1 MNHLKLTFD
10 RALARGTKWQL
21 LIIGGIIIVSIL
33 LSYVLLSLSGDW
45 EQFCED
51 HDINKFMLPLYLL
64 IDQNLYNEV
73 YLSGYDAT
81 TQSVVGYGKGLSLA
95 SGITFLIGVIF
106 FNGAIIA
113 ILSDFIKRRV
123 DNYQNG
129 VTRYLKSGHH
139 VIMGYDD
146 VVPSIISQ
154 ILKEKPNA
162 DILLLSSVPAVE
174 IHEKLR
180 ESVARKS
187 LANIVVNYG
196 HRTSNE
202 YYKDIHLEAAE
213 QIFIAGDRSKPQH
226 DAINVEC
233 VESICNYLASKS
245 SHTVKRITCMFEDLD
260 TYASFR
266 TTDIFSAITCKLNI
280 EFVPYNFYVSWA
292 RCVFVNR
299 SYIGKADQKQH
310 PYPALCR
317 HQIEKEDDNEHF
329 VHLVF
334 VGMSN
339 FAVTFANEAAH
350 LLHFPNGKKKHTL
363 ITFIDLKADKEM
375 PVFVTR
381 NHHFFEIQGYSY
393 MDYTQSDRLIIA
405 KPYDPSIFSGEDA
418 NFLDVDFEFI
428 KGDVFTP
435 EVQNLIYE
443 WAKDE
448 KQSLSVFIAMSNQRD
463 NFALAMNM
471 PDAVY
476 NNNVPVFVRQDSS
489 DNFITL
495 LQEADS
501 KAPRKGDPEYRTYE
515 DGQLHVKPTH
525 GRYDHIFPFG
535 MNDTS
540 FVADEKVIMRAKLA
554 NYLYCTM
561 SNSKFQSLTEL
572 AVQSFAT
579 ILKEANNLWKGLTV
593 AEKWSNMYYAYSLD
607 YKLLALRAIRH
618 LNMDDTTHDS
628 DALSEKESEI
638 IGKIEHNR
646 WNVEKLLMGYRK
658 PKEEEDLYKKPQ
670 EVKSLLKNNKNLFIH
685 AQIRPFDKLSEDMQK
700 VDKEFAKY
708 IPWICNFNNNSQLCE
723 KQ

>member
-1 MNHLKLTFD
+1 MKHLKLSFD

-21 LIIGGIIIVSIL
+21 LIIGGIIIGSIL
-33 LSYVLLSLSGDW
+33 VSYLLLSLSGDW
-45 EQFCED
+45 TKFCDD
-51 HDINKFMLPLYLL
+51 HGINKFMLPIYLL
-64 IDQNLYNEV
+64 IDQNLFNEI
-73 YLSGYDAT
+73 YMGGYDP
-81 TQSVVGYGKGLSLA
+81 QVDKVVSYGKWLGIA
-95 SGITFLIGVIF
+95 SGITFLCGVVF

-113 ILSDFIKRRV
+113 ILSDFIQRRV

-129 VTRYLKSGHH
+129 VTRYFKSGHY

-146 VVPSIISQ
+146 VVPSVINH
-154 ILKEKPNA
+154 ILMEKPNA
-162 DILLLSSVPAVE
+162 DILLLSSVPAAE
-174 IHEKLR
+174 IQEKLR

-187 LANIVVNYG
+187 LENIVINYG

-202 YYKDIHLEAAE
+202 YYKDIHLEASE
-213 QIFIAGDRSKPQH
+213 QIFIAGDRRKPQH

-233 VESICNYLASKS
+233 VESICNYLASKP

-266 TTDIFSAITCKLNI
+266 TTDIFSSITNKLNI
-280 EFVPYNFYVSWA
+280 EFIPYNFYVSWA
-292 RCVFVNR
+292 RCVFSNR
-299 SYIGKADQKQH
+299 NYIGKADQKLH
-310 PYPALCR
+310 PYPLMCR
-317 HQIEKEDDNEHF
+317 KGIGAEDDYF

-350 LLHFPNGKKKHTL
+350 LLHFPNSKNKHTL

-381 NHHFFEIQGYSY
+381 NHHYFEIQGYSY
-393 MDYTQSDRLIIA
+393 MDYTQSERLIIA
-405 KPYDPSIFSGEDA
+405 EPYDPSVFSGDDA

-443 WAKDE
+443 WAKDK

-476 NNNVPVFVRQDSS
+476 NNNIPVFVRQDSS

-501 KAPRKGDPEYRTYE
+501 KAPRKGDPEYRIYK

-540 FVADEKVIMRAKLA
+540 FVANEMALIRAKIV
-554 NYLYCTM
+554 NFLYCTM
-561 SNSKFQSLTEL
+561 GDNGFQSLPEL
-572 AVQSFAT
+572 AVQSQES
-579 ILKEANNLWKGLTV
+579 IRKQANDLWKGLTV
-593 AEKWSNMYYAYSLD
+593 AEKWSNLYFAYGID
-607 YKLLALRAIRH
+607 YKLLALRTLRH
-618 LNMDDTTHDS
+618 LKWDDISRDMDPLS
-628 DALSEKESEI
+628 DEECML
-638 IGKIEHNR
+638 IGEIEHNR

-658 PKEEEDLYKKPQ
+658 PKEEEDLYKTPK

-685 AQIRPFDKLSEDMQK
+685 AQIRPFDQLTEDMQK
-700 VDKEFAKY
+700 VDTEFAKY
-708 IPWICNFNNNSQLCE
+708 LPWILNF
-723 KQ
+723 KH